1 MLVLDRVYKFILG
14 YIISFIKD
22 WFMNI
27 VFPDAG
33 SLGSDLDLSL
43 FHNLGNFI
51 KWENT
56 PEKELEDRIRNAD
69 VIITNR
75 IILDEEQLKAAKKLK
90 LIALTATGFNNV
102 NREYCQKNRIA
113 LANVASYS
121 TDSVAQHTFTILLY
135 LLEHSRYYDDYIRRE
150 AYLEDQSF
158 ANVSRPWNEIN
169 GKNWGI
175 IGLGSIG
182 RKVASIA
189 EAFGAR
195 VFYYSTSGVERPEK
209 WKRLSLEDL
218 LRTSDILSIHAPLNG
233 QTENLISSGQ
243 FNIMKKNAILLN
255 LGRGA
260 IVNEEAL
267 IEALKDRKIAAAGL
281 DVLCSEPPLQGS
293 PLLNFVQE
301 DRLFITPHN
310 AWGSLESRM
319 RLVKEVYK
327 NITAFNNGIE
337 RNRIV

>member
-1 MLVLDRVYKFILG
+1 MLELDRVYRFILG
-14 YIISFIKD
+14 YIIGLKKD
-22 WFMNI
+22 WCMNI

-33 SLGSDLDLSL
+33 SLGSDLDLSC
-43 FHNLGNFI
+43 FEDLGDFR

-56 PEKELEDRIRNAD
+56 SEKDVVDRICNAH

-75 IILDEEQLKAAKKLK
+75 VILGEQQLRAAKKLK

-102 NREYCQKNRIA
+102 DREYCRRNGIA

-121 TDSVAQHTFTILLY
+121 TDSVAQHTFSMLLY

-150 AYLEDQSF
+150 AYLKDQRF
-158 ANVSRPWNEIN
+158 ADVSRPWSEIS

-175 IGLGSIG
+175 IGLGGIG

-195 VFYYSTSGVERPEK
+195 VSYYSTSGVERLEK
-209 WKRLSLEDL
+209 WKHLSLDEI
-218 LRTSDILSIHAPLNG
+218 LRTSDILSIHAPLNER
-233 QTENLISSGQ
+233 TENLISFGQ
-243 FNIMKKNAILLN
+243 FNSMKKNAILLN

-260 IVNEEAL
+260 IVDEPAL
-267 IEALKDRKIAAAGL
+267 LDALENRKIAAAGL
-281 DVLCSEPPLQGS
+281 DVLCSEPPSEGS
-293 PLLNFVQE
+293 PLLRFVLE

-319 RLVKEVYK
+319 RLVREVCE
-327 NITAFNNGIE
+327 NIKAFCNDIK